1 MIEELDLLGLLIGK
15 IEDAI
20 IQCKDSLKYAKH
32 DIKKLEKS
40 KADVLETGIDE
51 YVFDE
56 KIKHISEIK
65 EKLEK
70 RINVLKKIKYRLVVA
85 ERMIKSLE

>member
-1 MIEELDLLGLLIGK
+1 MIEEQDLLALLIDK
-15 IEDAI
+15 IEYQI
-20 IQCKDSLKYAKH
+20 VTNKDKLKLAKH

-40 KADVLETGIDE
+40 KADVVETGIDDF
-51 YVFDE
+51 VFDE
-56 KIKHISEIK
+56 KIKYISEIK

>member
-1 MIEELDLLGLLIGK
+1 MTEELDLMGLLIGK
-15 IEDAI
+15 IEDEI

-51 YVFDE
+51 FVFDE

-70 RINVLKKIKYRLVVA
+70 RINVLKKIKYRLVVS

>member
-1 MIEELDLLGLLIGK
+1 MTEELDLMGLLIGK
-15 IEDAI
+15 IEDEI

-40 KADVLETGIDE
+40 KADVLETGIEE

-70 RINVLKKIKYRLVVA
+70 RINVLKKIKYRLVVS
-85 ERMIKSLE
+85 ERMLKSLE

>member
-1 MIEELDLLGLLIGK
+1 MTEELDLLGLLIGK
-15 IEDAI
+15 IEDEI

-32 DIKKLEKS
+32 DIKRLEKS

-51 YVFDE
+51 FVFDE

>member
-1 MIEELDLLGLLIGK
+1 MIEEHDLLASLIDK
-15 IEDAI
+15 IEYQIATN
-20 IQCKDSLKYAKH
+20 KDKLKLAKH

-40 KADVLETGIDE
+40 KDDMIKTGIAD
-51 YVFDE
+51 YVFDD
-56 KIKHISEIK
+56 KIISLMEIQ
-65 EKLEK
+65 EELEK

>member
-1 MIEELDLLGLLIGK
+1 MIEEQDLLALLIGK
-15 IEDAI
+15 IEDEI

-32 DIKKLEKS
+32 DIKRLEKS
-40 KADVLETGIDE
+40 KADVVETGIEE

>member
-1 MIEELDLLGLLIGK
+1 MTEELDLLGLLIGK
-15 IEDAI
+15 IEDEI

-40 KADVLETGIDE
+40 KADVLETGIEE

-70 RINVLKKIKYRLVVA
+70 RINVLKKIKYRLVVS
-85 ERMIKSLE
+85 ERMLKSLE

>member
-1 MIEELDLLGLLIGK
+1 MTEELDLLGLLIGK
-15 IEDAI
+15 IEDEI

-32 DIKKLEKS
+32 DIKRLEKS

-56 KIKHISEIK
+56 KIKYISEIK

>member
-1 MIEELDLLGLLIGK
+1 MIEEQDLLGLLIDK
-15 IEDAI
+15 IECEI
-20 IQCKDSLKYAKH
+20 IQCKDSLKLTKH

-40 KADVLETGIDE
+40 KADLLETGIAD
-51 YVFDE
+51 YVFDN
-56 KIKHISEIK
+56 KIISVIDVK

-70 RINVLKKIKYRLVVA
+70 RINVLKKIKYRLVVS

>member
-1 MIEELDLLGLLIGK
+1 MTEELDLLGLLIGK
-15 IEDAI
+15 FEDEI

-32 DIKKLEKS
+32 DIKRLEKS

-56 KIKHISEIK
+56 KIKYISEIK

-70 RINVLKKIKYRLVVA
+70 RINVLKKIKYRLVVS
-85 ERMIKSLE
+85 ERMLKSLE

>member
-1 MIEELDLLGLLIGK
+1 MTKEQDLLALLIDK
-15 IEDAI
+15 IEYQI
-20 IQCKDSLKYAKH
+20 VTNKDKLKLAKH

-40 KADVLETGIDE
+40 KGDIIKTGIAD
-51 YVFDE
+51 YVFDDKIISIME
-56 KIKHISEIK
+56 KQE
-65 EKLEK
+65 ELEK

>member
-1 MIEELDLLGLLIGK
+1 MTEELDLLGLLIGK
-15 IEDAI
+15 VEDEI

-32 DIKKLEKS
+32 DIKRLEKS

-70 RINVLKKIKYRLVVA
+70 RLNVLKKIKYRLVVA

>member
-1 MIEELDLLGLLIGK
+1 MTEELDLMGLLIGK
-15 IEDAI
+15 IEDEI

-32 DIKKLEKS
+32 DIKRLEKS

>member
-1 MIEELDLLGLLIGK
+1 MIEELDLLALLIGK
-15 IEDAI
+15 IEDEI

-32 DIKKLEKS
+32 DIKRLEKS

-51 YVFDE
+51 FVFDE

-70 RINVLKKIKYRLVVA
+70 RINVLKKIKYRLVVS
-85 ERMIKSLE
+85 ERMLKSLE

>member
-1 MIEELDLLGLLIGK
+1 MTEELDLLGLLIGK
-15 IEDAI
+15 IEDEI

-32 DIKKLEKS
+32 DIKRLVKS

-70 RINVLKKIKYRLVVA
+70 RINVLKKIKYRLVVS
-85 ERMIKSLE
+85 ERMLKSLE

>member
-1 MIEELDLLGLLIGK
+1 MTEELDLLGLLIGK
-15 IEDAI
+15 IEDEI

-32 DIKKLEKS
+32 DIKRLEKS
-40 KADVLETGIDE
+40 KADVLETGIEE

>member
-1 MIEELDLLGLLIGK
+1 MTEELDLLGLLTGK
-15 IEDAI
+15 IEEEI

-32 DIKKLEKS
+32 DIKRLEKS

-70 RINVLKKIKYRLVVA
+70 RINVLKKIKYRLVVS
-85 ERMIKSLE
+85 ERMLKSLE

>member
-1 MIEELDLLGLLIGK
+1 MIEELDLLALLIDK
-15 IEDAI
+15 IEYQI
-20 IQCKDSLKYAKH
+20 VTNKDKLKLAKH

-40 KADVLETGIDE
+40 KVDIIKTGIAD
-51 YVFDE
+51 YVFDD
-56 KIKHISEIK
+56 KIISIMEIQ
-65 EKLEK
+65 EELEK